1 MQLDE
6 KTIDFL
12 IRSTW
17 MHVYKMYSEEANK
30 KDSTMATG
38 FALISL
44 DPEEGTPTTTLGPK
58 MGIESTSISRTLKSM
73 EKKGLIERRAN
84 PDDGRSMLIF
94 LTEHG
99 KEMREYS
106 KSVVRTFDESVR
118 KNISTEEIKTFEK
131 VAKTIIELINN
142 NKIYTTKN
150 K

>member
-1 MQLDE
+1 
-6 KTIDFL
+6 
-12 IRSTW
+12 
-17 MHVYKMYSEEANK
+17 MHVYKMYSEEASK

-73 EKKGLIERRAN
+73 EQRGLIERRAN
-84 PDDGRSMLIF
+84 PDDGRSVLIF
-94 LTEHG
+94 LTEYG

-118 KNISTEEIKTFEK
+118 ENISAEEIKTFEK
-131 VAKTIIELINN
+131 VANTIIELINN

>member
-1 MQLDE
+1 
-6 KTIDFL
+6 
-12 IRSTW
+12 

-73 EKKGLIERRAN
+73 EQRGLIERRAN
-84 PDDGRSMLIF
+84 PDDGRSVLIF
-94 LTEHG
+94 LTEYG

-118 KNISTEEIKTFEK
+118 KNISAEEIKTFEK
-131 VAKTIIELINN
+131 VASKIIELINN